1 MAQKKQMKKYFSLI
15 AAVLM
20 LGTAATFTSCNKDDD
35 DEIPSGYEY
44 AEGGYKYVEPCL
56 QWGAAQDQVASWMNS
71 HTTGFKLNTQDDR
84 TMLYTLESPF
94 TQITYM
100 FNIGDPGLCDILV
113 TYFSTKGLSDIISKI
128 EKTYSCKLTPEP
140 DEPNDYSA
148 YDVMV
153 NGRRTNIT
161 VVARYGTGGYG
172 TVVVNYDLD

>member
-1 MAQKKQMKKYFSLI
+1 MKKYFSLI

-20 LGTAATFTSCNKDDD
+20 LGTAATFTSCNKDD